1 VSRLGG
7 DEFVVASRGVNDA
20 RSGERIAA
28 AICREVSKPFVMA
41 GHSVE
46 TSASVGVVLTGAA
59 GAAGVALTAE
69 AGSEALADDPL
80 CLADAAMYEAKR
92 AGRNTWR
99 VAPGAESLAEIGL

>member
-1 VSRLGG
+1 
-7 DEFVVASRGVNDA
+7 
-20 RSGERIAA
+20 
-28 AICREVSKPFVMA
+28 
-41 GHSVE
+41 
-46 TSASVGVVLTGAA
+46 VGVVLTGAA